1 MFYIVHNVI
10 KKYELNN
17 HFIHIFCP
25 GYEIH
30 AVDDPGS
37 IRMDRLTD
45 DRSGC
50 SRQGAARQAA
60 NNRGAVRQV
69 RFTISPP
76 PEQLRQGGFLFLAA
90 CAAVPFRRYG
100 CRARKPYAS
109 SLAAGERRPRKCRV
123 NAAMIPGMISAMTPA
138 MMAHAVMPG
147 ARRIGQDRRR
157 GITSLLRPVR
167 RRCFR
172 RHRPVRRCSCRR
184 CGSTWQCVSPRRSV
198 CRSGS

>member
-1 MFYIVHNVI
+1 M
-10 KKYELNN
+10 
-17 HFIHIFCP
+17 P

-69 RFTISPP
+69 RFYDFTPAGTNSGRGDFCFW
-76 PEQLRQGGFLFLAA
+76 LLVRQSLFVDMDAA
-90 CAAVPFRRYG
+90 PGSRM
-100 CRARKPYAS
+100 
-109 SLAAGERRPRKCRV
+109 RRPLQQGKDGRV

-138 MMAHAVMPG
+138 MMAHAVMPAPG
-147 ARRIGQDRRR
+147 VSAGSSA

>member
-1 MFYIVHNVI
+1 M
-10 KKYELNN
+10 
-17 HFIHIFCP
+17 P

-69 RFTISPP
+69 RFYDFTPAGTNSGRGDFCFW
-76 PEQLRQGGFLFLAA
+76 LLVRQSL
-90 CAAVPFRRYG
+90 CRYG

-138 MMAHAVMPG
+138 MMAHAVMPAPG
-147 ARRIGQDRRR
+147 VSAGSSAGDYIPPPPCAPPVLPPPPPCAPLLMSSLRID
-157 GITSLLRPVR
+157 LAVR
-167 RRCFR
+167 FTPTFCLPKR
-172 RHRPVRRCSCRR
+172 
-184 CGSTWQCVSPRRSV
+184 
-198 CRSGS
+198 

>member
-1 MFYIVHNVI
+1 M
-10 KKYELNN
+10 
-17 HFIHIFCP
+17 P

-69 RFTISPP
+69 RFYDFTPAGTNSGRFP
-76 PEQLRQGGFLFLAA
+76 AA

-138 MMAHAVMPG
+138 MMAHAVMPAPG
-147 ARRIGQDRRR
+147 VSAGSSAGDYIPPPPCAPPVLPPPPPCAPLLMSSLRID
-157 GITSLLRPVR
+157 LAVR
-167 RRCFR
+167 FTPTFCLPKR
-172 RHRPVRRCSCRR
+172 
-184 CGSTWQCVSPRRSV
+184 
-198 CRSGS
+198 

>member
-1 MFYIVHNVI
+1 MKSVRSMIRAPSAWI
-10 KKYELNN
+10 RQPMDA
-17 HFIHIFCP
+17 P
-25 GYEIH
+25 G
-30 AVDDPGS
+30 VPG
-37 IRMDRLTD
+37 RALHGRLQITEGL
-45 DRSGC
+45 SGK
-50 SRQGAARQAA
+50 SD
-60 NNRGAVRQV
+60 
-69 RFTISPP
+69 FTISPRRNK
-76 PEQLRQGGFLFLAA
+76 LRQVSGCLCGSPFSSIWMPRPE
-90 CAAVPFRRYG
+90 AV
-100 CRARKPYAS
+100 CVS

-138 MMAHAVMPG
+138 MMAHAVMPAPG
-147 ARRIGQDRRR
+147 VSAGSPA